1 MACVTVAVVVPARVM
16 SAAGVPCPSACSP
29 AKPSLIP
36 SASSPS
42 AVKLKAVAKLGA
54 EELWWK
60 RLGGAALSSKSL
72 FLPGA
77 ARLGF
82 PSGLSQE
89 LRLTAAPGAESFP
102 GNPRWLSRLRRAIT
116 HLLLRGCL
124 SKGWGVRDR
133 QRAPATSFPP
143 SLSTPLTFSGRGKAV
158 CWIWRCAFPQQG
170 NARIE
175 PFHFLRRKIVFS
187 FPHFAGEFPGD
198 AMVGTWLYDLVS
210 WLCRL

>member
-1 MACVTVAVVVPARVM
+1 MVCVTVAVVVSARVT
-16 SAAGVPCPSACSP
+16 STAGVPRPSACSP

-36 SASSPS
+36 STSSPS
-42 AVKLKAVAKLGA
+42 AVKVKAIAKLGA
-54 EELWWK
+54 EEREREELWWK
-60 RLGGAALSSKSL
+60 RLGGATLSSKSL

-124 SKGWGVRDR
+124 SKGWVVQDR
-133 QRAPATSFPP
+133 QRAPATPFPP
-143 SLSTPLTFSGRGKAV
+143 LAFHATDLLRLQESGLLDLEMRFSST
-158 CWIWRCAFPQQG
+158 
-170 NARIE
+170 
-175 PFHFLRRKIVFS
+175 
-187 FPHFAGEFPGD
+187 GE
-198 AMVGTWLYDLVS
+198 
-210 WLCRL
+210 C